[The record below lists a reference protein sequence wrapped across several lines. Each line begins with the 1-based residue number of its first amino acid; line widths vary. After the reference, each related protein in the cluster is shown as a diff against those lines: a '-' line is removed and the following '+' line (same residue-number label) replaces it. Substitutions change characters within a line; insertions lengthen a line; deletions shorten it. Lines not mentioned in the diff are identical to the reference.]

1 MSRVVAVLVS
11 GCLVLLS
18 GCSTDSTPSSVGSAM
33 GGEVSS
39 STALGG
45 ARASSGGRAN
55 SVSGGANSSG
65 GSANSAAGGLSG
77 VAGPQ
82 HYFPVGNPWT
92 IDVSGAAL
100 DPDNGAIITWLN
112 QQGFGTGQMRIDFT
126 IDVLIADAS
135 TPKRDFLAT
144 GDFYTPDC
152 DQVPVPVP
160 VGGNLEG
167 ETGYACTTKGDCHL
181 LVVDQPASKLYEMWR
196 ADIVGAN
203 FLGGCLA
210 VWDLSRVYGP
220 TGRGERCTSADAAG
234 YPIAPL
240 LFTADEVKAGA
251 INHAIRFILP
261 NASIR
266 SGEYVHPAT
275 HSTSAASGPKTAPPY
290 GARLRLRA
298 DFPLASLPSDGA
310 RVVARGLQ
318 KYGMLLADGG
328 NIALTAQT
336 DRHTQAKWD
345 GLLDSHDLV
354 SITPG
359 DFEVIALGTPVALSG
374 DCVRSP

>member
-1 MSRVVAVLVS
+1 MGKVVAVLIFSCVVLVS
-11 GCLVLLS
+11 GC
-18 GCSTDSTPSSVGSAM
+18 GTDSTLSGVGSGMGGGNTAM
-33 GGEVSS
+33 GS
-39 STALGG
+39 
-45 ARASSGGRAN
+45 ARASSGGQ
-55 SVSGGANSSG
+55 
-65 GSANSAAGGLSG
+65 ANSAAGGLSISG
-77 VAGPQ
+77 GSANSATGGLSAVAGPQ
-82 HYFPVGNPWT
+82 HYFPAGNPWT
-92 IDVSGAAL
+92 IDVSNAAM
-100 DPDNGAIITWLN
+100 DPDSGAIITWLN

-135 TPKRDFLAT
+135 TPKRDFQPT
-144 GDFYTPDC
+144 DDFYSPDC

-167 ETGYACTTKGDCHL
+167 ETGYACTTDGDCHL

-196 ADIVGAN
+196 ANIVGPD
-203 FLGGCLA
+203 FFGGCLA
-210 VWDLSRVYGP
+210 VWDLGRVYGP
-220 TGRGERCTSADAAG
+220 TGRGEQCTSADAAG

-251 INHAIRFILP
+251 IEHAIRFILP

-345 GLLDSHDLV
+345 GLLGSHDLV

-359 DFEVIALGTPVALSG
+359 DFEVIALGTPLALTN
-374 DCVRSP
+374 DCLRSP

>member
-1 MSRVVAVLVS
+1 MGKVVAVLICGCVVLVS
-11 GCLVLLS
+11 GC
-18 GCSTDSTPSSVGSAM
+18 GTDSTLSGAGSGTGGGNTAM
-33 GGEVSS
+33 GS
-39 STALGG
+39 
-45 ARASSGGRAN
+45 ARASSGGQ
-55 SVSGGANSSG
+55 
-65 GSANSAAGGLSG
+65 ANSAAGGLSISG
-77 VAGPQ
+77 GSANSATGGLSAVAGPQ
-82 HYFPVGNPWT
+82 HYFPAGNPWT
-92 IDVSGAAL
+92 IDVSNAAM
-100 DPDNGAIITWLN
+100 DPDSGAIITWLN

-135 TPKRDFLAT
+135 TPKRDFQPT
-144 GDFYTPDC
+144 DDFYSPDC

-167 ETGYACTTKGDCHL
+167 ETGYACTTDGDCHL

-196 ADIVGAN
+196 ANIVGPD
-203 FLGGCLA
+203 FFGGCLA
-210 VWDLSRVYGP
+210 VWDLGRVYGP
-220 TGRGERCTSADAAG
+220 TGRGEQCTSADAAG

-251 INHAIRFILP
+251 IEHAIRFILP

-345 GLLDSHDLV
+345 GLLGSHDLV

-359 DFEVIALGTPVALSG
+359 DFEVIALGTPLALTN
-374 DCVRSP
+374 DCLRSP

>member
-1 MSRVVAVLVS
+1 
-11 GCLVLLS
+11 LS
-18 GCSTDSTPSSVGSAM
+18 A
-33 GGEVSS
+33 
-39 STALGG
+39 
-45 ARASSGGRAN
+45 
-55 SVSGGANSSG
+55 
-65 GSANSAAGGLSG
+65 

-82 HYFPVGNPWT
+82 HYFPAGNPWT
-92 IDVSGAAL
+92 IDVSNAAM
-100 DPDNGAIITWLN
+100 DPDSGAIITWLN

-135 TPKRDFLAT
+135 TPKRDFQPT
-144 GDFYTPDC
+144 DDFYSPDC

-167 ETGYACTTKGDCHL
+167 ETGYACTTDGDCHL

-196 ADIVGAN
+196 ANIVGPD
-203 FLGGCLA
+203 FFGGCLA
-210 VWDLSRVYGP
+210 VWDLGRVYGP
-220 TGRGERCTSADAAG
+220 TGRGEQCTSADAAG

-251 INHAIRFILP
+251 IEHAIRFILP

-345 GLLDSHDLV
+345 GLLGSHDLV

-359 DFEVIALGTPVALSG
+359 DFEVIALGTPLALTN
-374 DCVRSP
+374 DCLRSP